1 MHVLYILLTNYY
13 CRSHHVR
20 ANPYSNLW
28 IIALA
33 SFDNRISIYYEEK
46 DCRGSCRNR
55 MLNFDNFEDRYY
67 RDVCIY
73 LLLKEEERRN
83 YSNWVLNFDNLANG
97 LLDVRVIC

>member
-1 MHVLYILLTNYY
+1 
-13 CRSHHVR
+13 
-20 ANPYSNLW
+20 
-28 IIALA
+28 
-33 SFDNRISIYYEEK
+33 
-46 DCRGSCRNR
+46 
-55 MLNFDNFEDRYY
+55 MLNFDNFEDRYS